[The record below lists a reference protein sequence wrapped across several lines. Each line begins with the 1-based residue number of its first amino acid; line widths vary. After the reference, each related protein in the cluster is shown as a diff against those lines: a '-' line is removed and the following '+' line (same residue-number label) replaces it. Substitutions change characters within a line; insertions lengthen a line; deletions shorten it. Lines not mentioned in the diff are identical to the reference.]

1 MKTKNL
7 FLAFLL
13 AGVSFVACKDE
24 HAHDEQ
30 ENINTVRLLIRDVVS
45 SGNATTY
52 TWTDPDGAGGNP
64 PRIDS
69 IRLDSNKTYTV
80 EARFLDGST
89 TAEKDYTDEIKAE
102 SIAHLIV
109 WTVNGAN
116 VTVSNRSTDTNG
128 KDFAQTANLTTTR
141 RSNGTLNLILKHN
154 PDKSAANPALTG
166 ETDVEV
172 TYPIIVK

>member
-1 MKTKNL
+1 MKAKT
-7 FLAFLL
+7 FFYALL
-13 AGVSFVACKDE
+13 LVSAGLVACKDE
-24 HAHDEQ
+24 HVHEEQ

-69 IRLDSNKTYTV
+69 IRLDSNKVYTV

-102 SIAHLIV
+102 SSAHLIV

-116 VTVSNRSTDTNG
+116 VTVSNRTTDTNG

-141 RSNGTLNLILKHN
+141 RSNGTLNVILKHE
-154 PDKSAANPALTG
+154 PDKNSANPALTG
-166 ETDVEV
+166 ETDIEV